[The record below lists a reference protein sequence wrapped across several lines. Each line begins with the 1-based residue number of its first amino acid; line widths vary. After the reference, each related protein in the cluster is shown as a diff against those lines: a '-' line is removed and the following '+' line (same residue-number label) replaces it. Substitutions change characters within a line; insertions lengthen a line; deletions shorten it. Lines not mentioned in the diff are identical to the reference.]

1 MSVDAWWD
9 VSGSTF
15 EDAEALTEFII
26 GTLNKIT
33 PQGTRGFTLWLGPA
47 GTDPDDMPLRMDL
60 DPDPG
65 ADPVESIEAI
75 ADLPRITLE
84 NVEGAAAVRWLPSEL
99 MAVDSEFTG
108 RDIEVMEYS
117 GEELV
122 HVPANLARVSIPT
135 AIQIAVHYV
144 QTGERPT
151 EITWE
156 PAHHDEES
164 PPSE

>member
-1 MSVDAWWD
+1 MSVDVWWD

-26 GTLNKIT
+26 GSLNKIT
-33 PQGTRGFTLWLGPA
+33 PQGTRGFTLWLGPV

-65 ADPVESIEAI
+65 ASPVESIEAI
-75 ADLPRITLE
+75 ADLTRITRE
-84 NVEGAAAVRWLPSEL
+84 NVEGAAAVRWLPAEL
-99 MAVDSEFTG
+99 MAVDAEFTG

-117 GEELV
+117 GDELV

-135 AIQIAVHYV
+135 AIRIAVAYC
-144 QTGERPT
+144 QSGERF
-151 EITWE
+151 EGVEWE
-156 PAHHDEES
+156 PAVATDGATN
-164 PPSE
+164 